1 VSPGVL
7 RSTPVYSTQT
17 EISFRDSALGRREDG
32 GEGGR
37 GVGRWDC
44 RAELAFHF
52 LLTFTKISK
61 DEKAGKEFGK
71 SVTR

>member
-1 VSPGVL
+1 MG
-7 RSTPVYSTQT
+7 
-17 EISFRDSALGRREDG
+17 EREDG
-32 GEGGR
+32 GEGGG

>member
-1 VSPGVL
+1 MG
-7 RSTPVYSTQT
+7 
-17 EISFRDSALGRREDG
+17 ERE
-32 GEGGR
+32 GEEW
-37 GVGRWDC
+37 RWDC